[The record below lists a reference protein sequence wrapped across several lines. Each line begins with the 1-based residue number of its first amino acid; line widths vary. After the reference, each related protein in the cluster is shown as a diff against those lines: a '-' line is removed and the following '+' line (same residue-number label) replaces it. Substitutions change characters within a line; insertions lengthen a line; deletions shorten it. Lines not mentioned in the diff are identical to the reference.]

1 MENDRYLLSFTGA
14 SLSLSESIVIAE
26 VYLQLEDWEAVERKV
41 KSENLVKAR
50 TNRSIQRVYQ
60 ELAPR
65 LKALSDEQIRLLV
78 ESSVQ
83 EQKQILW
90 YAVCKR
96 YAFIREFAT
105 EVLHEKF
112 LRFDYTLTDLDYDS
126 FFNRKADWHPELD
139 NLSETTR
146 KKMKSR
152 IFWMLREAEIISEDG
167 NMIPTIFSPRVQQAL
182 APDAPVSVQV
192 FPTTLP

>member
-1 MENDRYLLSFTGA
+1 MENNRYLLSFTGA

-65 LKALSDEQIRLLV
+65 LQTLSDEQIRLLV

-182 APDAPVSVQV
+182 APDAPVSFQV

>member
-14 SLSLSESIVIAE
+14 SLSLNESLVIAE
-26 VYLQLEDWEAVERKV
+26 VYLELMDWKKVENQV
-41 KSENLVKAR
+41 KNENLIKAR
-50 TNRSIQRVYQ
+50 TKSSVQRVYQ

-65 LKALSDEQIRLLV
+65 LQTLSTEQIELLV
-78 ESSVQ
+78 ESSIQ

-96 YAFIREFAT
+96 YAFIREFAN

-112 LRFDYTLTDLDYDS
+112 LRFDYTLTDLDYDA
-126 FFNRKADWHPELD
+126 FYNRKADWHPELD

-152 IFWMLREAEIISEDG
+152 IFWMLREAEIITEDG

-182 APDAPVSVQV
+182 APDAPVSFQV